1 VIDFCNPPLN
11 QLDASLPCRR
21 QSQQSILQLAYR
33 SKAISDLGHLHL
45 FHLLAESERA
55 NKKSD
60 ITGHLQYKNQV
71 FMQYIE
77 GPCAAVQ
84 RLWERIQLDSRHRS
98 LELLCL
104 RCSKRRRLIDWSM
117 SFTASPTYA
126 NLGIPGFIPL
136 DNRDVSENVLRAC
149 IN

>member
-1 VIDFCNPPLN
+1 VIYFRNPTPSR
-11 QLDASLPCRR
+11 LDTGLPCRR
-21 QSQQSILQLAYR
+21 QSQQSILQLGYQ
-33 SKAISDLGHLHL
+33 SQAISDFGHLHL
-45 FHLLAESERA
+45 FHLLAESGRA

-71 FMQYIE
+71 FIQYIE
-77 GPCAAVQ
+77 GPCSAVQ
-84 RLWERIQLDSRHRS
+84 RLWESIQTDARHRS

-117 SFTASPTYA
+117 SFTTSFAYG

-136 DNRDVSENVLRAC
+136 DNRNVSDNVLRAC
-149 IN
+149 ID